1 MEDPSNTPKQLNKLK
16 EKIKLYM
23 NNQKTHLNSTKNLH
37 KPDKLLTLH
46 QQRSKNSKENNNV
59 TLIDTKESV
68 LLIKIR
74 TFKIRVI
81 FTLKTKE
88 RQEKWKN
95 TEF

>member
-1 MEDPSNTPKQLNKLK
+1 MEDPSNTPKQPKKLK
-16 EKIKLYM
+16 EKNKLYT
-23 NNQKTHLNSTKNLH
+23 NNQKTHQNFTKNLQ

-46 QQRSKNSKENNNV
+46 PQRSKNSRKNNNV

-74 TFKIRVI
+74 TFKIKVI

-95 TEF
+95 TES